1 MDTIT
6 TLGCFRDT
14 FLGDTIIVLLVYSFL
29 TTLIIFILIWV
40 LKNNFKKNKEVSNN
54 GIKSV

>member
-6 TLGCFRDT
+6 PLGCFRDT
-14 FLGDTIIVLLVYSFL
+14 FLGDIIIVLLVYSFL

-40 LKNNFKKNKEVSNN
+40 LKNNFKKQGVVNN

>member
-6 TLGCFRDT
+6 PLGCFRDT

-29 TTLIIFILIWV
+29 TTLLIIILIWI
-40 LKNNFKKNKEVSNN
+40 LKNNFKKQGATNN

>member
-6 TLGCFRDT
+6 PLSCFRDT
-14 FLGDTIIVLLVYSFL
+14 FLGDTIIALLIYSFL
-29 TTLIIFILIWV
+29 TTLLIIILIWV